1 MFLDDAR
8 EHGLRIVE
16 QLACRLA
23 LFRIIEDRRIAAA
36 HFPGLEKRR
45 PIDIRDEF
53 ADVIGTKHPC
63 AGKQW
68 ARRRVVCPI
77 GLERIG
83 ARLGQRQPLLV
94 GLGAPVRLR
103 HFDVFGPDRVDIGAS
118 RFGREE
124 RLDDTNRAA
133 RIGDIDGLA
142 LAIIWMDLNGRMNP
156 ARRRAT
162 NEKRQIETLTF
173 HLGGDETHLVER
185 GRDEARAGRW
195 HRPFLPARSPKFWL
209 PGP

>member
-23 LFRIIEDRRIAAA
+23 LFRVVEDRRIAAA

-45 PIDIRDEF
+45 PIDIGDEF
-53 ADVIGTKHPC
+53 ADVISAKHPC
-63 AGKQW
+63 AGKQR
-68 ARRRVVCPI
+68 ARRLIVCPI

-103 HFDVFGPDRVDIGAS
+103 HFAVFGPDRVDIGAP

-124 RLDDTNRAA
+124 RLDDTDRAA
-133 RIGDIDGLA
+133 RVGDIDGLA
-142 LAIIWMDLNGRMNP
+142 LAIIWMDLDGRMDP

-162 NEKRQIETLTF
+162 NKKRQIETLTF
-173 HLGGDETHLVER
+173 HLCGDETHLVER
-185 GRDEARAGRW
+185 GRDEARQADGIDLFFPRGRQNFG
-195 HRPFLPARSPKFWL
+195 RREP
-209 PGP
+209 